1 MQKFFVETNQ
11 IKGNIIYMTGT
22 DVHHIRKVLRYQVG
36 DTIQIGNKQT
46 KQTYLAEIE
55 KCKKEEIVAK
65 IVEEI
70 ENSKQSQIQIDL
82 YQGLPKAD
90 KMEWIIQKTTEL
102 GIHAIIPV
110 SMERSIV
117 KVPEKEV
124 SKKVSRWQKIAE
136 VAAKQCKRQDIPEVL
151 NIWNLRTSHRK
162 NTRI

>member
-1 MQKFFVETNQ
+1 M
-11 IKGNIIYMTGT
+11 
-22 DVHHIRKVLRYQVG
+22 
-36 DTIQIGNKQT
+36 
-46 KQTYLAEIE
+46 
-55 KCKKEEIVAK
+55 KCEKEEIVAK

-70 ENSKQSQIQIDL
+70 ENSKQSKIQIDL

-117 KVPEKEV
+117 KIPEKEV

-136 VAAKQCKRQDIPEVL
+136 VAAKQCKREDIPEVL
-151 NIWNLRTSHRK
+151 TICNLRTNLRK
-162 NTRI
+162 NTSI

>member
-11 IKGNIIYMTGT
+11 IKENVIYMTGT

-46 KQTYLAEIE
+46 KQTYLAVIE
-55 KCKKEEIVAK
+55 KCEKEEIVAK

-70 ENSKQSQIQIDL
+70 ENSKQSKIQIDL

-110 SMERSIV
+110 SMELSLIH
-117 KVPEKEV
+117 
-124 SKKVSRWQKIAE
+124 I
-136 VAAKQCKRQDIPEVL
+136 
-151 NIWNLRTSHRK
+151 
-162 NTRI
+162 